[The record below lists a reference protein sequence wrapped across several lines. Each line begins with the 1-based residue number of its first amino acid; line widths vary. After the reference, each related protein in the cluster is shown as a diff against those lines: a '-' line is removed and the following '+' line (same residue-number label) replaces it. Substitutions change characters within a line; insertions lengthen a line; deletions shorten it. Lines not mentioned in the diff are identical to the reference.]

1 MRAEQTKR
9 MPGAG
14 LLAAALASSLALSG
28 CSLVGDGQQVW
39 DILQGEAAQ
48 QGLLEEAV
56 DELRELPAVEQAASR
71 FLPEGP
77 QGDEADIE
85 VTVSAGITPSE
96 LAAVAL
102 IVHELFT
109 GTELQSTL
117 RHFSLEVVDGG
128 TLTQDAFELGSR
140 QLESELGYWAA
151 AQDAIGAALSL
162 ELSPSSGEHPYQRH
176 FVAVTQSDALRATDQ
191 FIANYA
197 ALQAVPDPTSAPS
210 WWTLPG
216 LGFQPD
222 LPPAEVVGLLKS
234 VRDTAPLIDQT
245 DAPESPPA
253 DYEYPE
259 GAQVGWFPMGP
270 ERKAAAWVNVYQNE
284 YRAADWSSVLQV
296 AELAAHAG
304 TLFAYNGGERQFRF
318 YPDEC
323 TGTIDVTAD
332 DRMLV
337 DALVLQGVVLP
348 AGGGAGFCMPS
359 SAG

>member
-1 MRAEQTKR
+1 MGAKHRRRMR
-9 MPGAG
+9 GAG
-14 LLAAALASSLALSG
+14 LLATAVVGALALGG

-39 DILQGEAAQ
+39 NILQGEAAQ
-48 QGLLEEAV
+48 QGLLEKTV
-56 DELRELPAVEQAASR
+56 DELRKLPAVEQATSR

-85 VTVSAGITPSE
+85 VIASSGVTAGE
-96 LAAVAL
+96 LTAVAL
-102 IVHELFT
+102 VVHDAFT
-109 GTELQSTL
+109 GTELRSTL
-117 RHFSLEVVDGG
+117 RHFTLDVVDGG
-128 TLTQDAFELGSR
+128 TLTQDAFDLSAH
-140 QLESELGYWAA
+140 QLESEVGYWTAA
-151 AQDAIGAALSL
+151 EDAIGAALSL
-162 ELSPSSGEHPYQRH
+162 DLTPSSGEPPYQRH
-176 FVAVTQSDALRATDQ
+176 FVAVAEAGALRATDQ

-197 ALQAVPDPTSAPS
+197 ALQSVPDPTSARS

-222 LPPAEVVGLLKS
+222 LPPAEVVELLKS

-245 DAPESPPA
+245 NTPESPSA

-270 ERKAAAWVNVYQNE
+270 EQTAAAWVNVYQNE
-284 YRAADWSSVLQV
+284 YRAADWSSALQV
-296 AELAAHAG
+296 AALAARGG
-304 TLFAYNGGERQFRF
+304 TLFAYSGGERQFRF

-337 DALVLQGVVLP
+337 DALELQGVTLP
-348 AGGGAGFCMPS
+348 AGGGAGFCMP
-359 SAG
+359 APTE